1 MAKEYRL
8 HNNELDA
15 MQHSKTEFNREL
27 DATINM
33 LRAIDDIEVGL
44 AQAEVNGARIMD
56 LLTKVCNKTLI
67 QKGKLCRR
75 SRPAKNH
82 ELYVFMHPNGR
93 TITTFGIHNLYS

>member
-56 LLTKVCNKTLI
+56 LLTKVCNKALI

-75 SRPAKNH
+75 SRPVRNH
-82 ELYVFMHPNGR
+82 EPMH
-93 TITTFGIHNLYS
+93 TYISSIITLFTKILLIN